1 MDGVRVRW
9 PRTVTEPLS
18 AAGFLGVGVA
28 GSEVLGVGSLDERRE
43 RLLAGVQAAG
53 TCDELLSEVL
63 LQNLLWRRLRR
74 R

>member
-43 RLLAGVQAAG
+43 HLLAGVQAARM
-53 TCDELLSEVL
+53 CDELLSEVL